1 MGKYYYWR
9 SGTGYEIN
17 LSAWPYQV
25 VSEDGLGGPETEMY
39 SHVVPLQDGSLY
51 LGNRR
56 LMRRFTIGLEIMGH
70 SDVEV
75 EEARQDLLAALNGQ
89 WGLGAFGRDRG
100 GVRREVYCLPV
111 NPPRFQ
117 AGLGDDL
124 GFRDVVEFAAPDFAF
139 YDPAERSV
147 AASLDTQTDL
157 VLAMT
162 FSIRF
167 GSSVIAA
174 SPIATVYGDQ
184 PVYPII
190 TLTGPLTVPVVR
202 NLTTGEVLDFA
213 GGGGLVLA
221 AGESA
226 EVDCRPGFKTVT
238 KNDGTNLVPYLTTDS
253 DLVTFHLAPPPPE
266 RRATLGSIPP
276 QMGVTQQVWATD
288 GQNELQLYGATAT
301 PDSSLTV
308 KWHDRWGGI

>member
-1 MGKYYYWR
+1 MGKFYYWR

-17 LSAWPYQV
+17 LSVWPYQV
-25 VSEDGLGGPETEMY
+25 VSEDGLGGPEVELY

-56 LMRRFTIGLEIMGH
+56 MMRRFTLGIEIMGR

-75 EEARQDLLAALNGQ
+75 EEARQDLLAALNSQ
-89 WGLGAFGRDRG
+89 WGLGAFGRDRS

-202 NLTTGEVLDFA
+202 NLTTGEALDFA

>member
-1 MGKYYYWR
+1 MGKHYYWR

-25 VSEDGLGGPETEMY
+25 VSEDGLGGPEVELY

-56 LMRRFTIGLEIMGH
+56 MMRRFSIGIEVMGR

-75 EEARQDLLAALNGQ
+75 EEAREDLLAAMNGQ
-89 WGLGAFGRDRG
+89 WGLGAFGRDRNG
-100 GVRREVYCLPV
+100 IRREVYCLPV
-111 NPPRFQ
+111 NAPRFQ

-124 GFRDVVEFAAPDFAF
+124 GFRDVVEFSAPDFAF
-139 YDPAERSV
+139 YDPVERSV
-147 AASLDTQTDL
+147 TAALEVQTDL

-162 FSIRF
+162 FPILL
-167 GSSVIAA
+167 GTSVIVAD
-174 SPIATVYGDQ
+174 PIATVYGDQ
-184 PVYPII
+184 PVYPVI
-190 TLTGPLTVPVVR
+190 TLTGPLTHPVVR
-202 NLTTGEVLDFA
+202 NVTTGEVLDF
-213 GGGGLVLA
+213 GGGLVLVT
-221 AGESA
+221 GETA

-253 DLVTFHLAPPPPE
+253 DLVSFHLAPPPPKQ
-266 RRATLGSIPP
+266 RATLGSIPP

-288 GQNELQLYGATAT
+288 GQNQLQMYGATAT
-301 PDSSLTV
+301 PASSLTV